1 MEDFRSKSYGDGRM
15 QIEPYTGPT
24 GNGTTA
30 TSGDVH
36 GMQDLRCY
44 SASYA
49 SSVHPTQIHVANDPK
64 FKKGKSTNGSTSKS
78 WSFSDPELQRKKRV
92 ASYKV
97 YAVEGKLKGSLRK
110 SFKWLKDSFGSSA
123 RVEVHKDNRFTFLHG
138 NDVNPEKDSIMLLS
152 RVTFSDLVSKS
163 SIKERK
169 LQNIVTVDM
178 HIGHWILIW
187 QQSYTG
193 QWLDREIHVLIHVS
207 DISAANDFGFPIFD
221 QPKRDIP
228 QFSPRACSLQY
239 QHRRLFKVNQTSD

>member
-15 QIEPYTGPT
+15 QIEAYTGP

-30 TSGDVH
+30 SGGVH

-49 SSVHPTQIHVANDPK
+49 SSVHPTQTHVGNESK

-110 SFKWLKDSFGSSA
+110 SFKWLKDRCN
-123 RVEVHKDNRFTFLHG
+123 RVVYG
-138 NDVNPEKDSIMLLS
+138 
-152 RVTFSDLVSKS
+152 
-163 SIKERK
+163 
-169 LQNIVTVDM
+169 
-178 HIGHWILIW
+178 W
-187 QQSYTG
+187 
-193 QWLDREIHVLIHVS
+193 
-207 DISAANDFGFPIFD
+207 
-221 QPKRDIP
+221 
-228 QFSPRACSLQY
+228 
-239 QHRRLFKVNQTSD
+239 